1 MKYKFNF
8 TFNKLQKYLITSQ
21 VLLFLGIIICI
32 IIRPKGLKVDN
43 GISYYGTHINT
54 LVFYIISLA
63 GSAFIAIL
71 AAIKYIKKEYESIRS
86 FLFIL
91 FPLTLAIILFP
102 YNVNSTY
109 RIIHEYS
116 GILIFLIQ
124 LIISIVILF
133 KIYRDRFNIFLFIIQ
148 ILGGLISAYYLAPS
162 QGFLI
167 QGQLLFQLAFGI
179 LIIRSSHL
187 LTNET

>member
-1 MKYKFNF
+1 MKHKINLSFNR
-8 TFNKLQKYLITSQ
+8 LQKYLITSQ
-21 VLLFLGIIICI
+21 LVLFLGIIICI
-32 IIRPKGLKVDN
+32 IIRPKGLRVDN
-43 GISYYGTHINT
+43 GISYYGTHLNT
-54 LVFYIISLA
+54 LAAYTISLA

-71 AAIKYIKKEYESIRS
+71 AAIKYIKKDYDSIRS

-91 FPLTLAIILFP
+91 FPLTLTIILFP
-102 YNVNSTY
+102 YNINSTY
-109 RIIHEYS
+109 KTIHEYS
-116 GILIFLIQ
+116 GILIFIIQ
-124 LIISIVILF
+124 IIISLIILF

-148 ILGGLISAYYLAPS
+148 ILGGLISAYYLLPS

-187 LTNET
+187 LTNEI